1 MGNGHVWS
9 RFYRA
14 PAHHLYSGKAMRF
27 VNVMEVIVNMWRR
40 HWRDY
45 DSVTHANL
53 HVFVVRKIG
62 SRIWGKHRP

>member
-1 MGNGHVWS
+1 MPP
-9 RFYRA
+9 A
-14 PAHHLYSGKAMRF
+14 PHLFSGKAMRF

-62 SRIWGKHRP
+62 M

>member
-1 MGNGHVWS
+1 MTQLLIYV
-9 RFYRA
+9 F
-14 PAHHLYSGKAMRF
+14 SGKAMRF
-27 VNVMEVIVNMWRR
+27 VNVMEVIVNMWRC

-62 SRIWGKHRP
+62 SRIWRKHRP